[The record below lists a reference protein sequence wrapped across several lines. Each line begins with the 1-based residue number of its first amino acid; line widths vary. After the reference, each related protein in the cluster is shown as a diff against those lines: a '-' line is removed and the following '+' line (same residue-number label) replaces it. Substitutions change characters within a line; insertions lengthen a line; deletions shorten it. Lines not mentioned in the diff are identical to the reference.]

1 VIADIPAR
9 SIAVFA
15 GGTGGHVYPALAVA
29 QELDRRGYSVH
40 WLGTSRGLEA
50 RVVPA
55 AGYPLHTLRVRG
67 VRGKGMVS
75 RLRGALTVFGAL
87 FTALQCLRRLRP
99 ACALGMGG
107 YVAGPAGLA
116 AWLLGVPLV
125 IHEQNSVAGT
135 TNRLLCRFARR
146 VLTAYPDAFVDSVD
160 AEQVGNPVRAELLQ
174 RGEQADFDY
183 DGQRPL
189 RLLVA
194 GGSQGALAINEL
206 VPAALALLPASCR
219 LDIRHQTG
227 PAHSDVVTAAYEK
240 ETITRVEVLPYI
252 EDMASAYAWADL
264 VLCRAGALTIAELTI
279 MSRPSILVP
288 LPQAIDNHQAHNA
301 QWLAAQGACLL
312 MPQSGLSPRLLADTL
327 IELAAQP
334 ARLAAMAGAAAA
346 AAMPQAT
353 RIVADICEEVRR
365 EP

>member
-1 VIADIPAR
+1 MVADIPAR
-9 SIAVFA
+9 NIAVFA

-29 QELDRRGYSVH
+29 QELDSRGYSVH
-40 WLGTSRGLEA
+40 WLGTGRGLES

-67 VRGKGMVS
+67 LRGKGLAS
-75 RLRGALTVFGAL
+75 RLQGVLAVFAAL
-87 FTALQCLRRLRP
+87 FEALQCLRRMRP

-116 AWLLGVPLV
+116 AWLLRVPLV

-146 VLTAYPDAFVDSVD
+146 VLSAYPGAFDESVD
-160 AEQVGNPVRAELLQ
+160 AKQVGNPVRAELLR
-174 RGEQADFDY
+174 RGECTDFDY
-183 DGQRPL
+183 SGQRPL
-189 RLLVA
+189 RLLVV
-194 GGSQGALAINEL
+194 GGSQGAQAINEL
-206 VPAALALLPASCR
+206 VPAALPLLPTSCH
-219 LDIRHQTG
+219 LDIRHQSG
-227 PAHSDVVTAAYEK
+227 PAHSDVVMAAYEK
-240 ETITRVEVLPYI
+240 ETDTPVEVLPYI

-301 QWLAAQGACLL
+301 EWLTGQGACLL
-312 MPQSGLSPRLLADTL
+312 MPQSELSPQLLADTL
-327 IELAAQP
+327 NELATQP
-334 ARLAAMAGAAAA
+334 ARLAAMAAAAA
-346 AAMPQAT
+346 AAARPQAT